1 MTDMQ
6 VQGGEHSMI
15 KTPVCDEVIAFSAF
29 QAATEAL
36 FNVVISE
43 TTVD

>member
-15 KTPVCDEVIAFSAF
+15 KTPVCDEVNTYFDCN
-29 QAATEAL
+29 AATAAL
-36 FNVVISE
+36 FNAVIRE